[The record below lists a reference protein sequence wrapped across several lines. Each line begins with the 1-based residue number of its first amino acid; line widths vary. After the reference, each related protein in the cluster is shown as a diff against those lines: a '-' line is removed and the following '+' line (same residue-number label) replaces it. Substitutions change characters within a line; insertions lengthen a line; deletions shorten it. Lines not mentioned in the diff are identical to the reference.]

1 MDLLSDRV
9 IYSSGKIN
17 ITSLLSGISQVTF
30 NNENTSA
37 TGLLSGVSQVS
48 RKREG

>member
-1 MDLLSDRV
+1 MDLLSDQV

-17 ITSLLSGISQVTF
+17 ITGLLSGTSQVTF

-37 TGLLSGVSQVS
+37 MGLFSGVT
-48 RKREG
+48 R